1 MQKHGV
7 RGIACYY
14 DMKISIGRFRVVTCK
29 MPLVSVVLA
38 GARGIFIT
46 MEGWKGIDDREAF
59 CIQQSLA

>member
-7 RGIACYY
+7 RVIRVII
-14 DMKISIGRFRVVTCK
+14 DMKISIERFRVVTCK

-46 MEGWKGIDDREAF
+46 MEGRKSRLGRH
-59 CIQQSLA
+59 C